1 MVSYCYNFL
10 RLREGRE
17 GRVTL
22 KCSYRDKK
30 VIIFFFVP
38 MLDTCEVRVNDGEV
52 EGVDERGV
60 QLVLPLLYLHLF
72 GFQVQSNK

>member
-1 MVSYCYNFL
+1 
-10 RLREGRE
+10 
-17 GRVTL
+17 
-22 KCSYRDKK
+22 
-30 VIIFFFVP
+30 